1 MESDL
6 FFPVTVPGL
15 LPLWLSNKESV
26 CTAGSLPGSGRSPG
40 GGYGSPFQEFACKI
54 PRTEEP
60 GGLPSHGDAGSD
72 STEVTEYARTSQCC
86 LVRCPVG
93 QSRTQVGGGQR
104 WKRGESQ
111 PGLSWPGSLGDRLSV
126 PLSSL
131 GFLCSP
137 PWELSRGQQYAPCFM
152 ELILSWQ
159 ECTSLCLARWT
170 APMAPESPVAWAPD
184 LGIGLSVL
192 RSPQANTC

>member
-26 CTAGSLPGSGRSPG
+26 CTAGSLPGSGRSSG
-40 GGYGSPFQEFACKI
+40 EGYGSPFQEFACKI

-60 GGLPSHGDAGSD
+60 GGLPSHGVAESD

-126 PLSSL
+126 PLHWVSCVPLPESCHGASSML
-131 GFLCSP
+131 LALRSSFFHGRNAPAFVWPIEQPQWLPRALSP
-137 PWELSRGQQYAPCFM
+137 GLRIWEL
-152 ELILSWQ
+152 
-159 ECTSLCLARWT
+159 
-170 APMAPESPVAWAPD
+170 V
-184 LGIGLSVL
+184 
-192 RSPQANTC
+192 